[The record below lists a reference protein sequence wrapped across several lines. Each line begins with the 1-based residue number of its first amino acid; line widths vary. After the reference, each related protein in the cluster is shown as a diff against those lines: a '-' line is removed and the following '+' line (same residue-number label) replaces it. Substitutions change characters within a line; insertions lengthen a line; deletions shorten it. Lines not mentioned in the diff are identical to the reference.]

1 MKFSKMVDLF
11 LAGMINLFAKD
22 LNMPKSKLETNP
34 NCSEAF
40 QVRLVVLFVRP
51 ISLKLC
57 VIVTMGKECSYHN
70 VVVIASLVK
79 SFLHFENLNDLTI
92 IVDLWRIN
100 EQTSCAHIKGFL

>member
-1 MKFSKMVDLF
+1 MKFSKLVDLF

-40 QVRLVVLFVRP
+40 QVRLVVLFVRA

-57 VIVTMGKECSYHN
+57 VIVTIGY

-79 SFLHFENLNDLTI
+79 SFLHFENLNDLII
-92 IVDLWRIN
+92 IVDLSRIN
-100 EQTSCAHIKGFL
+100 EQTSCAHIKV